1 MLVTMTYDQP
11 TGTKPMTTKHIW
23 ILEDGIWTPHM
34 SFDNDSDLNY
44 ELEMLELED
53 IKSKIGEKFPINEHD
68 FFKWFEDFDLGSLEK
83 VRDDVLTY
91 SGNNASDT
99 DYQQDDQDI
108 STHYWQMVKATVE
121 MYADA
126 YDISDFPFNQHNQ

>member
-1 MLVTMTYDQP
+1 
-11 TGTKPMTTKHIW
+11 MTTKHIW

-68 FFKWFEDFDLGSLEK
+68 FFKWFENLNLGSLEE
-83 VRDDVLTY
+83 VRDYVLADALD
-91 SGNNASDT
+91 NASST

-108 STHYWQMVKATVE
+108 STHYWQMVKATIE
-121 MYADA
+121 EYANG
-126 YDISDFPFNQHNQ
+126 YNISDFKS

>member
-1 MLVTMTYDQP
+1 
-11 TGTKPMTTKHIW
+11 MTTKHIW
-23 ILEDGIWTPHM
+23 ILEDGIWTPHL

-53 IKSKIGEKFPINEHD
+53 IKAKIGEEFPITEHG
-68 FFKWFEDFDLGSLEK
+68 FFKWFEDFDLGSLEE
-83 VRDDVLTY
+83 VRDDVLAY
-91 SGNNASDT
+91 SEDNASST

-108 STHYWQMVKATVE
+108 STHYWKMVKATVE

-126 YDISDFPFNQHNQ
+126 YDISDFPFNQHNR

>member
-1 MLVTMTYDQP
+1 
-11 TGTKPMTTKHIW
+11 MTTKHIW

-53 IKSKIGEKFPINEHD
+53 IKSKIGEEFPITEHD
-68 FFKWFEDFDLGSLEK
+68 LFKWFENLNLGSLEE
-83 VRDDVLTY
+83 VRDYVLADALD
-91 SGNNASDT
+91 NASST

-108 STHYWQMVKATVE
+108 STHYWQMVKATIE
-121 MYADA
+121 EYANG
-126 YDISDFPFNQHNQ
+126 YNISDFKS